1 MQSMFRFMKVVS
13 DTSLSGDHESL
24 ASPELSAQVML
35 DLLPDMV
42 CALDLE
48 GRIITTNTVFKSS
61 FSFQD
66 ATFASDDLFLTTYL
80 TKASM
85 VAFRV
90 ILEQLR
96 RTPYIAVNCLELDFL
111 KESHRPGTKDEVFP
125 ALMWAVRTN
134 PGKNVVVLT
143 ARHVAQP
150 PITTISPTP
159 AAPVPHQR
167 KLSLRSGS
175 AKMLKDQSQA
185 LSKEGLIRYF
195 SMQSVLES
203 KRDFIRYFVYPLFH
217 CIPF

>member
-1 MQSMFRFMKVVS
+1 MQSLFRFFKVVTNSSVSGES
-13 DTSLSGDHESL
+13 DSVASL
-24 ASPELSAQVML
+24 ELDAQVML

-48 GRIITTNTVFKSS
+48 GRILITNTVFKSS
-61 FSFQD
+61 FAFQD
-66 ATFASDDLFLTTYL
+66 ATFATEELYLTSYL

-90 ILEQLR
+90 TLEQLR

-111 KESHRPGTKDEVFP
+111 KESRRQGSQDEVFP
-125 ALMWAVRTN
+125 TLMWAVRTN
-134 PGKNVVVLT
+134 PGKNVLVLT
-143 ARHVAQP
+143 ARYVAQP

-159 AAPVPHQR
+159 AAPMLHQR
-167 KLSLRSGS
+167 KLSLRGSERRGGS
-175 AKMLKDQSQA
+175 AKMLKDQNHA

-203 KRDFIRYFVYPLFH
+203 KRDFIR
-217 CIPF
+217 